1 MSTFTNEILV
11 DSQLYQLFKK
21 LSMQSK
27 DAIINEDEFDDFKH
41 YMHIHRDIED
51 QFDQKINE
59 ELLNRPKNLLLIV
72 GNVGDGKSHMLSYMT
87 QKYQDEFAFKN
98 VRIHNDAT
106 ETDSPTST
114 SIDTMLRVL
123 EPFSDSQ
130 LEANRS
136 DRLIVA
142 INLGV
147 LTNLISELE
156 ATQRFSKLIQYIQES
171 KVLEKRKYEESAHK
185 FFNMV
190 SFNAEQK
197 FTLENGALESHL
209 YQEALDRIFST
220 DVDNLFYQA
229 YQADQKNGIHSVLH
243 ENYQLI
249 LQDSVKETII
259 YLLIRAEIEYK
270 EIISV
275 RDLFN
280 FFYDICVPIEGTPLA
295 YSSLPYLLFESPR
308 RSHLL
313 TLMHTS
319 DPAKSQSRELNE
331 LAVELY
337 HALDTRAAIEKLL
350 QAENEI
356 YDPVFAEIEASRLPD
371 DALKSDFVA
380 YLNTYLRVLFLSD
393 HHNAIFNNDIFTSYL
408 EVYEAVENGASYIE
422 LMKLIEYAMER
433 WNGESL
439 KRKHI
444 VKNTSNNNVKLL
456 VDIVLKPSRPVV
468 VDHEIIIPFTISGET
483 YDLSIDYQV
492 YHILK
497 KVDQGYFLKNEDTQ
511 KAVRFD
517 RFVDF
522 YLNHHTLMD
531 LNYLYNLQ
539 TNKTYVLEKEYNQL
553 NLREER

>member
-1 MSTFTNEILV
+1 MNLFTNELLV
-11 DSQLYQLFKK
+11 DSKLYQLFKK

-27 DAIINEDEFDDFKH
+27 DAIINEDEFDAFKH
-41 YMHIHRDIED
+41 YMHIHREIED

-59 ELLNRPKNLLLIV
+59 ELLSRPKNLLLIV

-87 QKYQDEFAFKN
+87 QKYEQEFKFKN

-123 EPFSDSQ
+123 EPYSDSQ
-130 LEANRS
+130 LQENRS

-156 ATQRFSKLIQYIQES
+156 ATNRFNQLIHYIKES
-171 KVLEKRKYEESAHK
+171 KVLEKRKYEEAEHK

-197 FTLENGALESHL
+197 FTLKDGQLESNL
-209 YQEALDRIFST
+209 YQEALSRIFST
-220 DVDNLFYQA
+220 TDDNLFYQA
-229 YQADQKNGIHSVLH
+229 YKEDQRNGIHSILH
-243 ENYQLI
+243 ENYKL
-249 LQDSVKETII
+249 LLEDSVKETIT

-280 FFYDICVPIEGTPLA
+280 FFYDICMPIEDTASP
-295 YSSLPYLLFESPR
+295 YSYLPYLLFESPR

-313 TLMHTS
+313 TLMHSS
-319 DPAKSQSRELNE
+319 DPARSQSKEINE

-337 HALDTRAAIEKLL
+337 HALDTHTAIGNRLKEKDRIFEQIFADIESSQL
-350 QAENEI
+350 QTN
-356 YDPVFAEIEASRLPD
+356 S
-371 DALKSDFVA
+371 LKSDFDD

-393 HHNAIFNNDIFTSYL
+393 HQDPIFNNDIFRSYL
-408 EVYEAVENGASYIE
+408 TMYEVIENGESYID

-456 VDIVLKPSRPVV
+456 VDIVLKPDKPVV
-468 VDHEIIIPFTISGET
+468 VDHEIIVPFTISDET

-492 YHILK
+492 YNILK
-497 KVDQGYFLKNEDTQ
+497 KVENGYFLKNEDSQ

-539 TNKTYVLEKEYNQL
+539 TNKTYILEEEYNQL